1 MSRIAKKPI
10 AIPTGVTVAVSAD
23 LTVSVKGKGGELKR
37 TFRPLISIKTDA
49 NTVILEPKSDSR
61 LAKALWGT
69 YASHIRNMMEG
80 VTKPYVKQLLVEGVG
95 YRATVQGTKIVLA
108 VGFSHPVELAI
119 PAGITVTSEK
129 GVITITGIDKDAV
142 GQFAANVRAKKVPEP
157 YKGKGIRYS
166 TEVIRRKQGKKV
178 VG

>member
-10 AIPTGVTVAVSAD
+10 AIPTGVSVAVAD
-23 LTVSVKGKGGELKR
+23 STVTVKGKGGELKR
-37 TFRPLISIKTDA
+37 TFRPLITITTDA
-49 NTVILEPKSDSR
+49 QTVTLVPASESR

-80 VTKPYVKQLLVEGVG
+80 VAKPFVKQLIIEGVG
-95 YRATVQGTKIVLA
+95 YKANVQGNKIVFNIGL
-108 VGFSHPVELAI
+108 SHPAELMI
-119 PAGITVTSEK
+119 PAGLTVTSEK
-129 GVITITGIDKDAV
+129 GVMTITGIDKEVV
-142 GQFAANVRAKKVPEP
+142 GQFSANVRAMKVPEP

-166 TEVIRRKQGKKV
+166 TEVVRRKQGKKV

>member
-1 MSRIAKKPI
+1 MSRIAKKPL
-10 AIPTGVTVAVSAD
+10 AIPTGVTVAISD
-23 LTVSVKGKGGELKR
+23 STVTVKGKGGELKR
-37 TFRPLISIKTDA
+37 TFRPLIGIKTDA
-49 NTVILEPKSDSR
+49 NTVVLEPKSESR

-80 VTKPYVKQLLVEGVG
+80 VAKPFVKQMYIEGVG
-95 YRATVQGTKIVLA
+95 YRATVQGTKLVLNI
-108 VGFSHPVELAI
+108 GFSHPVELAI

-129 GVITITGIDKDAV
+129 GLITVTGIDKEAV

-166 TEVIRRKQGKKV
+166 DEVVRRKQGKKV

>member
-10 AIPTGVTVAVSAD
+10 IIPAGVTVAIAD
-23 LTVSVKGKGGELKR
+23 STVTVKGKGGEIQR
-37 TFRPLISIKTDA
+37 TFRPLIGITTATDR
-49 NTVILEPKSDSR
+49 VLLEPKSDSR

-69 YASHIRNMMEG
+69 YAAHIRNMMAG
-80 VTKPYVKQLLVEGVG
+80 VAKPFVKQLIIEGVG
-95 YRATVQGTKIVLA
+95 YRANVQGTKLA
-108 VGFSHPVELAI
+108 LSVGYSHPVELAI
-119 PAGITVTSEK
+119 PVGITVTSEK
-129 GVITITGIDKDAV
+129 GLITITGIDKEAV

-166 TEVIRRKQGKKV
+166 DEVIRRKQGKKV

>member
-1 MSRIAKKPI
+1 MSRIAKKPL
-10 AIPTGVTVAVSAD
+10 AIPTGVTVAVSD
-23 LTVSVKGKGGELKR
+23 STVTVKGKGGELKR
-37 TFRPLISIKTDA
+37 TFRPLIGIKTDA
-49 NTVILEPKSDSR
+49 NTVVLEPKSESR

-80 VTKPYVKQLLVEGVG
+80 VAKPFVKQMYIEGVG
-95 YRATVQGTKIVLA
+95 YRATVQGTKLVLNI
-108 VGFSHPVELAI
+108 GFSHPVELAI

-129 GVITITGIDKDAV
+129 GLITVTGIDKEAV

-166 TEVIRRKQGKKV
+166 DEVVRRKQGKKV

>member
-10 AIPTGVTVAVSAD
+10 AIPTGVTVAIAD
-23 LTVSVKGKGGELKR
+23 STVTVKGKGGELKR
-37 TFRPLISIKTDA
+37 AFRPLISITTDGKKITLTPA
-49 NTVILEPKSDSR
+49 SEVR

-69 YASHIRNMMEG
+69 YAAHIRNMMEG
-80 VTKPYVKQLLVEGVG
+80 VQKPFIKQLLIEGVG
-95 YRATVQGTKIVLA
+95 YKANVQGNKIVFN
-108 VGFSHPVELAI
+108 VGLSHPVELMI

-129 GVITITGIDKDAV
+129 GVMMITGIDKDAV
-142 GQFAANVRAKKVPEP
+142 GQFAANVRAQKVPEP

>member
-10 AIPTGVTVAVSAD
+10 EIPAGVTVAIAD
-23 LTVSVKGKGGELKR
+23 STVTVKGKGGELKR
-37 TFRPLISIKTDA
+37 TFRPLINITSDAKTITLTPA
-49 NTVILEPKSDSR
+49 SESR

-69 YASHIRNMMEG
+69 YAAHLRNMMHG
-80 VTKPYVKQLLVEGVG
+80 VTKPFTKQLLIEGVG
-95 YRATVQGTKIVLA
+95 YKANVQGNKIVFNIGL
-108 VGFSHPVELAI
+108 SHPVELEI

-129 GVITITGIDKDAV
+129 GVMTITGIDKDLV
-142 GQFAANVRAKKVPEP
+142 GQFSANVRAKKVPEP

-166 TEVIRRKQGKKV
+166 TEVVRRKQGKKV

>member
-10 AIPTGVTVAVSAD
+10 VIPVGVTVAISD
-23 LTVSVKGKGGELKR
+23 STVTVKGKGGEIQR
-37 TFRPLISIKTDA
+37 TFRPLIGITTAADR
-49 NTVILEPKSDSR
+49 VLLEPKSDSR

-69 YASHIRNMMEG
+69 YAAHIRNMMAG
-80 VTKPYVKQLLVEGVG
+80 VAKPFVKQLIIEGVG
-95 YRATVQGTKIVLA
+95 YRANVQGTKLA
-108 VGFSHPVELAI
+108 LNVGYSHPVELAI

-129 GVITITGIDKDAV
+129 GLITITGIDKEAV

-166 TEVIRRKQGKKV
+166 DEVIRRKQGKKV

>member
-1 MSRIAKKPI
+1 MSRIAKKPL
-10 AIPTGVTVAVSAD
+10 AIPTGVTVAVSD
-23 LTVSVKGKGGELKR
+23 STVTVKGKGGELKR
-37 TFRPLISIKTDA
+37 TFRPLIGIKTDA
-49 NTVILEPKSDSR
+49 NTVVLEPKSESR

-80 VTKPYVKQLLVEGVG
+80 VAKPFVKQMYIEGVG
-95 YRATVQGTKIVLA
+95 YRATVQGTKLVLNI
-108 VGFSHPVELAI
+108 GFSHPVELAI

-129 GVITITGIDKDAV
+129 GLITVTCIDKEAV

-166 TEVIRRKQGKKV
+166 DEVVRRKQGKKV

>member
-1 MSRIAKKPI
+1 MSRIAKKPL
-10 AIPTGVTVAVSAD
+10 AIPTGVTVAISD
-23 LTVSVKGKGGELKR
+23 STVTVKGKGGELKR
-37 TFRPLISIKTDA
+37 TFRPLIGIKTDA
-49 NTVILEPKSDSR
+49 NTVVLEPKSESR

-80 VTKPYVKQLLVEGVG
+80 VAKPFVKQMYIEGVG
-95 YRATVQGTKIVLA
+95 YRATVQGTKIVLNI
-108 VGFSHPVELAI
+108 GFSHPVELAI

-129 GVITITGIDKDAV
+129 GLITVTGIDKEAV

-166 TEVIRRKQGKKV
+166 DEVVRRKQGKKV